1 MHIYISTIPYF
12 LISSLGE
19 KTLLLQRTNNKSVE
33 KMTKKELR
41 QQIKQLK
48 AITPVALREVEADMV
63 FNTIKAMP
71 VWQQV
76 QHILCYWSLPDEL
89 PTHKSVNEW
98 LADGKSIYLPRV
110 KGDDL
115 EIVPYHGPQSLDDNN
130 KFHIGE
136 PVGEPVEDS
145 CLELIIVPAV
155 ALDAKRNRL
164 GRGKGFYDRL
174 LSGTSCPTIGVVCD
188 FQLVEEVPVEPHDHP
203 LDCIVTSDTVIM
215 DETKKDL
222 FA

>member
-1 MHIYISTIPYF
+1 MFCSILTKALH
-12 LISSLGE
+12 
-19 KTLLLQRTNNKSVE
+19 LQDNVMNVSD
-33 KMTKKELR
+33 MTKKELR

-48 AITPVALREVEADMV
+48 NMTPRAVWEVEADMV
-63 FNTIKAMP
+63 FTTIEKMP
-71 VWQQV
+71 AWQQA

-89 PTHKSVNEW
+89 PTHETVQRW
-98 LADGKSIYLPRV
+98 LEAGKTIYLPRV

-136 PVGEPVEDS
+136 PVGNAVDSS

-155 ALDAKRNRL
+155 ALDHKRNRL

-174 LSGTSCPTIGVVCD
+174 LSTTTCTTIGVACD
-188 FQLVEEVPVEPHDHP
+188 FQLVDEVPVEDHDRP
-203 LDCIVTSDTVIM
+203 LDCVVTSDGVI
-215 DETKKDL
+215 D
-222 FA
+222 

>member
-1 MHIYISTIPYF
+1 M
-12 LISSLGE
+12 
-19 KTLLLQRTNNKSVE
+19 QRLNMIH

-48 AITPVALREVEADMV
+48 GMTPMAMRKVEADMV
-63 FNTIKAMP
+63 FNKIQAMP
-71 VWQQV
+71 AWQQA

-89 PTHKSVNEW
+89 PTHETVNRW
-98 LADGKSIYLPRV
+98 LEQGKSIYLPRV

-115 EIVPYHGPQSLDDNN
+115 EIVPYHGAQSLDENN
-130 KFHIGE
+130 RFHIGE
-136 PVGEPVEDS
+136 PVGDAVDAS

-174 LSGTSCPTIGVVCD
+174 LSSTKCPTIGVACD
-188 FQLVEEVPVEPHDHP
+188 FQLVDEVPIEPHDRP
-203 LDCIVTSDTVIM
+203 LDCVVTSDGVIAS
-215 DETKKDL
+215 DQAL
-222 FA
+222 FMSE

>member
-1 MHIYISTIPYF
+1 
-12 LISSLGE
+12 
-19 KTLLLQRTNNKSVE
+19 
-33 KMTKKELR
+33 MTKKELR
-41 QQIKQLK
+41 KQIKDLK
-48 AITPVALREVEADMV
+48 AITPVALRQVEADMV

-89 PTHKSVNEW
+89 PTHETVNRW

-110 KGDDL
+110 VGDDL
-115 EIVPYHGPQSLDDNN
+115 EIVPYHGAESLDDNN

-136 PVGEPVEDS
+136 PVGAAVDPS

-174 LSGTSCPTIGVVCD
+174 LSTTTCPTIGVACD
-188 FQLVEEVPVEPHDHP
+188 FQLVDEVPVEPHDRP
-203 LDCIVTSDTVIM
+203 LDCVVTSDTVIANPDKQNM
-215 DETKKDL
+215 

>member
-1 MHIYISTIPYF
+1 
-12 LISSLGE
+12 
-19 KTLLLQRTNNKSVE
+19 
-33 KMTKKELR
+33 MTKKELR

-71 VWQQV
+71 AWQQAR
-76 QHILCYWSLPDEL
+76 HILCYWSLPDEL
-89 PTHKSVNEW
+89 PTHESVNQW
-98 LADGKSIYLPRV
+98 LADGKNIYLPRV

-115 EIVPYHGPQSLDDNN
+115 EIVPYHGAQSLDDNN

-136 PVGEPVEDS
+136 PVGDAVDAS

-155 ALDAKRNRL
+155 ALDGKRNRL

-174 LSGTSCPTIGVVCD
+174 LSTTDCPTIGVVCD
-188 FQLVEEVPVEPHDHP
+188 FQLVEEVPVESHDRP
-203 LDCIVTSDTVIM
+203 LDCVVTSDTVIA
-215 DETKKDL
+215 DPDKPGL

>member
-1 MHIYISTIPYF
+1 MIS
-12 LISSLGE
+12 
-19 KTLLLQRTNNKSVE
+19 
-33 KMTKKELR
+33 KKELR

-48 AITPVALREVEADMV
+48 AMTPVAVREVEADMV

-71 VWQQV
+71 VWQRA

-89 PTHKSVNEW
+89 PTHESVNRW
-98 LADGKSIYLPRV
+98 LSDGKNIYLPRV

-115 EIVPYHGPQSLDDNN
+115 EIVPYHGPESLDDNN

-136 PVGEPVEDS
+136 PVGDAVDPS

-164 GRGKGFYDRL
+164 GRGKGYYDRL
-174 LSGTSCPTIGVVCD
+174 LSVTDCPTIGVACE
-188 FQLVEEVPVEPHDHP
+188 FQLVEEVPVEAHDRP
-203 LDCIVTSDTVIM
+203 LDCIVTSDTVIC
-215 DETKKDL
+215 DETNQSD
-222 FA
+222 FSR